1 MSEPQVTT
9 DSRPVR
15 VRMAPSPTGPLHIG
29 TARTSLY
36 NYLFARHVGGTYV
49 MRIEDT
55 DLARSTPEYELDI
68 IENLHWLGITW
79 DEGPQVAGGEDVGEY
94 GPYRQSQRW
103 DLYARE
109 ARRLVE
115 SEAAYHCWCTPDE
128 LEMVRR
134 QEERDHEPPRYNG
147 RCLSL
152 TDADRAAFE
161 AEGRKPAIRFKV
173 PAEKVT
179 FDDLIRGEVEFDNAL
194 LGDFVIV
201 RGDGVPLYHFVV
213 VVDDEAMRIS
223 HVIRGEDHLSNTP
236 KHIALIRAL
245 GYGEPRFGHIPLIL
259 NPDRSKMSKRKSQT
273 DMTAFREQGY
283 LPEAMVNFLAFLGWS
298 PGTEEE
304 IFTLEE
310 LAARFEIEEVH
321 KAGAIFD
328 KDRLDYLNGVY
339 IRHLTDEQLALRLRP
354 FLPSTLD
361 DESVLRV
368 VPLIKERLVRL
379 GDATELVAFLTET
392 DDDVAS
398 RYEPD
403 MLVPKGRSSA
413 EVAGALELA
422 LKTLGRLSHDDFAA
436 DELEAR
442 CRNAAEDAGWKPGD
456 FFLPIRVAV
465 TGRTVSPPLFGSM
478 ELLGRDRT
486 LARLEAALRKL
497 GAAEASHA

>member
-1 MSEPQVTT
+1 
-9 DSRPVR
+9 
-15 VRMAPSPTGPLHIG
+15 MAPSPTGPLHIG

-36 NYLFARHVGGTYV
+36 NYLFARHVGGTFV

-55 DLARSTPEYELDI
+55 DLARSTPEDERDI
-68 IENLHWLGITW
+68 IENLHWLGLSW
-79 DEGPQVAGGEDVGEY
+79 DEGPQVAGGEDLGEY

-109 ARRLVE
+109 AQRLLE
-115 SEAAYHCWCTPDE
+115 SGASYHCWCTPDE
-128 LEMVRR
+128 LDVVRR
-134 QEERDHEPPRYNG
+134 QQERDHEPPRYNG

-152 TDADRAAFE
+152 TDAQVAAFQ

-173 PAEKVT
+173 APEKVS

-201 RGDGVPLYHFVV
+201 RSEGVPLYHFVV

-245 GYGEPRFGHIPLIL
+245 GYIEPRFGHIPLIL
-259 NPDRSKMSKRKSQT
+259 NADRSKMSKRKSQT
-273 DMTAFREQGY
+273 AVTAYREQGY

-310 LAARFEIEEVH
+310 LSGRFEIQEVH

-328 KDRLDYLNGVY
+328 QDRLDYLNGVY

-403 MLVPKGRSSA
+403 LLVPKGRTAA

-422 LKTLGRLSHDDFAA
+422 IEALSGLSHDDFAA
-436 DELEAR
+436 GELEAR

-456 FFLPIRVAV
+456 FFRPIRVAV

-486 LARLEAALRKL
+486 LARLEAPLRRL
-497 GAAEASHA
+497 GAAEASPA